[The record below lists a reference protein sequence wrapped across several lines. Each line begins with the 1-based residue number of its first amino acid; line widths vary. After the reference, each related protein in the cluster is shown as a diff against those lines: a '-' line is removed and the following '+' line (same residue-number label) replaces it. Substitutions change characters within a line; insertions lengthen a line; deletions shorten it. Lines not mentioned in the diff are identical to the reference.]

1 MDSEG
6 ALRILEECEA
16 RHKVLAR
23 RIEDIGLIL
32 PGSIV
37 KRYMRC
43 GRSSCACHK
52 DPPSLH
58 GPYHYWSTKVGGKTV
73 TRLLSS
79 RRAEIIQRWLDNRAE
94 MDDIIA
100 RMKEI
105 SQDAFEATA
114 FLVDEEKGDSPS
126 KKP

>member
-16 RHKVLAR
+16 RHKVLAQ
-23 RIEDIGLIL
+23 RIAEIGLIL

-73 TRLLSS
+73 TKLLSGN
-79 RRAEIIQRWLDNRAE
+79 RAQIVQQWLDNRAE
-94 MDDIIA
+94 MDDIIVK
-100 RMKEI
+100 MKEI
-105 SQDAFEATA
+105 SQEAFEATA
-114 FLVDEEKGDSPS
+114 FLLNDDKGDSSS

>member
-16 RHKVLAR
+16 RHKVLAQ
-23 RIEDIGLIL
+23 RIAEIGLIL

-73 TRLLSS
+73 TKLLSGN
-79 RRAEIIQRWLDNRAE
+79 RAQIVQQWLDNRAE
-94 MDDIIA
+94 MDDIIVK
-100 RMKEI
+100 MKEI
-105 SQDAFEATA
+105 SQEAFEATA
-114 FLVDEEKGDSPS
+114 FLLNDDKGDLSS